1 MKLHP
6 TTVAFLLLVPGTLAA
21 QEWPQWR
28 GPNRDG
34 VSPDSGLLK
43 EWPGGAPKL
52 VWQVDRVGVGYSS
65 LSVRGGR
72 LYTQGDLQGVEHVIC
87 LSAED
92 GKILWAVQA
101 GPVAARLAQRVASE
115 LKVMDRDGDGV
126 VDEAEALARLG
137 WNLNQFDRPVEGD
150 PKAIA
155 RARAKR
161 LIAKLDKNGDGRLD
175 FLEFGPGLRD
185 KASEI
190 DVPDQQA
197 DVAALAKKRTDALFE
212 ALDKDK
218 DGRITRAEAS
228 GSVLAS
234 LFDKIDQPDPSTG
247 KKDQVLTREELQAY
261 LEKSEPGRD
270 GILTEEELTQYFLA
284 KFPGRDGI
292 LTPDELRSTYGGY
305 RNGYGD
311 GPRGTP
317 TLDGE
322 VLYAE
327 GGTGDVCC
335 LEAASGKTVWHVN
348 LVSDLGGGVPGWGY
362 SESPLVL
369 GNWLIVTPG
378 GKKGTLAALDKRT
391 GKVVWRS
398 EGDTEGAHY
407 SSPVVAELGGVRQIV
422 QMASK
427 TVFGVRAEN
436 GGHLWSYSHANNGTA
451 NICTPIPWKDHVFA
465 SSAYGTGGGLVRI
478 GSDGAGAEEVYFE
491 KKMANHHGGIV
502 RVEEHLYGFGDS
514 GLICLDFL
522 TGKIAWVA
530 RSVGKGS
537 LVYADGML
545 YCLGEGHQMAL
556 VEATPKEYREHGR
569 FKIDNLGRP
578 SWAHP
583 VVAGGRLYIRNQDRL
598 AAYDVKA
605 P

>member
-1 MKLHP
+1 MISSLIP
-6 TTVAFLLLVPGTLAA
+6 FALLLAA
-21 QEWPQWR
+21 QDWPQWR

-34 VSPDSGLLK
+34 VSLETGLVK
-43 EWPGGAPKL
+43 DWPGGSPKL
-52 VWQVDRVGVGYSS
+52 LWQVDRVGVGYSS
-65 LSVRGGR
+65 LSVKGGR
-72 LYTQGDLQGVEHVIC
+72 LYTQGDLNGVEHVLC
-87 LSAED
+87 LSVED
-92 GKILWAVQA
+92 GKIIWAAQPE
-101 GPVAARLAQRVASE
+101 PVAARLAQRVAAETKS
-115 LKVMDRDGDGV
+115 MDRDGDGV
-126 VDEAEALARLG
+126 IVEAEALARLG
-137 WNLNQFDRPVEGD
+137 WNFNPFDKAAEGD
-150 PKAIA
+150 AKAIA
-155 RARAKR
+155 AARAKR

-175 FLEFGPGLRD
+175 FLEFGPGLRE
-185 KASEI
+185 KSAEI
-190 DVPDQQA
+190 DVPDKQA
-197 DVAALAKKRTDALFE
+197 DAAALAKQRTDALFE

-218 DGRITRAEAS
+218 DGRLSRAETS
-228 GSVLAS
+228 NTSLAS
-234 LFDKIDQPDPSTG
+234 IADKIDQVDPATQ
-247 KKDQVLTREELQAY
+247 KKDQFLSRDEVLAYLTR
-261 LEKSEPGRD
+261 SEAGRD
-270 GILTEEELTQYFLA
+270 GVLTEDELAQYYAA

-292 LTPDELRSTYGGY
+292 LTADELRSTYGGY

-317 TLDGE
+317 TLDGD

-327 GGTGDVCC
+327 GGSGDVCC
-335 LEAASGKTVWHVN
+335 LEIASGKTVWHVN
-348 LVSDLGGGVPGWGY
+348 LVGDLGGGVPGWGY

-369 GNWLIVTPG
+369 GDRVIVTPG
-378 GKKGTLAALDKRT
+378 GKKGTLAALDKKT

-427 TVFGVRAEN
+427 SVFGVRAED
-436 GGHLWSYSHANNGTA
+436 GRHLWTYANANNGTA

-465 SSAYGTGGGLVRI
+465 SSDYGTGGGLIRI
-478 GSDGAGAEEVYFE
+478 ATDGAGAEEVYFE

-502 RVEEHLYGFGDS
+502 RLGDHMYGFGNA
-514 GLICLDFL
+514 GLICMNFL
-522 TGKIAWVA
+522 TGKIAWVN
-530 RSVGKGS
+530 RSVSKGS

-556 VEATPKEYREHGR
+556 VEANPAEYREHGR

-583 VVAGGRLYIRNQDRL
+583 VVAGGRLFLRNQERL

>member
-1 MKLHP
+1 MLRP
-6 TTVAFLLLVPGTLAA
+6 MTFALLLLAPGALSA
-21 QEWPQWR
+21 QDWPQWR

-34 VSPDSGLLK
+34 VSLETGLLK

-52 VWQVDRVGVGYSS
+52 LWQVDRVGAGYSS
-65 LSVRGGR
+65 LAVKGGR
-72 LYTQGDLQGVEHVIC
+72 LYTLGDLQGVEHVIC
-87 LSAED
+87 LNAED
-92 GKILWAVQA
+92 GRIVWAVQPE
-101 GPVAARLAQRVASE
+101 PVSARIAQRVASE
-115 LKVMDRDGDGV
+115 LKAMDRDGDGV
-126 VDEAEALARLG
+126 IVEAEALIRLG
-137 WNLNQFDRPVEGD
+137 WTLNQFDRVSDGD

-155 RARAKR
+155 DARAKR

-175 FLEFGPGLRD
+175 FSEFGPGLRE
-185 KASEI
+185 KAVEI
-190 DVPDQQA
+190 DVPDKQA
-197 DVAALAKKRTDALFE
+197 DVAALAKQRTESLFE

-218 DGRITRAEAS
+218 DGRIGRAEAS
-228 GSVLAS
+228 NSALAS
-234 LFDKIDQPDPSTG
+234 IVDRIGQPDPSTP
-247 KKDQVLTREELQAY
+247 KKDKFINREELRAY

-270 GILTEEELTQYFLA
+270 GILTEAELAQYFAA

-292 LTPDELRSTYGGY
+292 LTADELRSTYGGY
-305 RNGYGD
+305 RNGMGD

-317 TLDGE
+317 TLDGDF
-322 VLYAE
+322 VYAE
-327 GGTGDVCC
+327 GGSGDVCC
-335 LEAASGKTVWHVN
+335 LEAATGKAVWQIN

-369 GNWLIVTPG
+369 GDWLIVTPG
-378 GKKGTLAALDKRT
+378 EKKGTLAALEKKT

-422 QMASK
+422 QMGSK
-427 TVFGVRAEN
+427 SVFGVRVEN
-436 GGHLWSYSHANNGTA
+436 GGHLWAYTHASNGTA
-451 NICTPIPWKDHVFA
+451 NVCTPIPFKDHVFA
-465 SSAYGTGGGLVRI
+465 SSAYGTGGGLVHI
-478 GSDGAGAEEVYFE
+478 ASDGAGAEEVYFE

-502 RVEEHLYGFGDS
+502 RLDDHLYGFGES
-514 GLICLDFL
+514 GLICMNFL

-530 RSVGKGS
+530 RSVSKGS

>member
-1 MKLHP
+1 MTPMTLL
-6 TTVAFLLLVPGTLAA
+6 FLIPGALLA
-21 QEWPQWR
+21 QDWPQWR
-28 GPNRDG
+28 GPSRDG
-34 VSPDSGLLK
+34 VSLETGLIK
-43 EWPGGAPKL
+43 DWPGGSPKL

-72 LYTQGDLQGVEHVIC
+72 LYTQGDLSGVEHVIC
-87 LSAED
+87 LSALD
-92 GKILWAVQA
+92 GKILWAVQPE
-101 GPVAARLAQRVASE
+101 PVAAKLTQRVATE
-115 LKVMDRDGDGV
+115 LKAMDRDGDGIIV
-126 VDEAEALARLG
+126 EAEALARLG
-137 WNLNQFDRPVEGD
+137 WNFNQFDRPVDGD

-155 RARAKR
+155 SARAKR

-175 FLEFGPGLRD
+175 FLEFGPGLRE
-185 KASEI
+185 KSAEI
-190 DVPDQQA
+190 DTPDKQA
-197 DVAALAKKRTDALFE
+197 DVQALAKTRVDALME

-218 DGRITRAEAS
+218 DGRLSRAEIA
-228 GSVLAS
+228 GTPLAS
-234 LFDKIDQPDPSTG
+234 IADKIAQPDPATQ
-247 KKDQVLTREELQAY
+247 KKNQMLSREELLAY
-261 LEKSEPGRD
+261 FVKFEPGKD
-270 GILTEEELTQYFLA
+270 GVLTEEELTSYFLA

-317 TLDGE
+317 TLDGD

-327 GGTGDVCC
+327 GGSGDVSC
-335 LEAASGKTVWHVN
+335 LELATGKTVWHVN

-369 GNWLIVTPG
+369 GDWLIVTPG
-378 GKKGTLAALDKRT
+378 GKKGTLAALEKKT

-407 SSPVVAELGGVRQIV
+407 SSPVVADLGGVRTIV

-427 TVFGVRAEN
+427 TVFGVRADN
-436 GGHLWSYSHANNGTA
+436 GRHLWSYTNANNGTA
-451 NICTPIPWKDHVFA
+451 NVCTPIPWKDHVFA
-465 SSAYGTGGGLVRI
+465 SSNYGVGGGLVKI
-478 GSDGAGAEEVYFE
+478 GTDGSSAQEVYFE

-502 RVEEHLYGFGDS
+502 KLDDYMYGFGNG
-514 GLICLDFL
+514 GLICMNFL
-522 TGKIAWVA
+522 TGQIAWVN
-530 RSVGKGS
+530 RSVSKGS

-556 VEATPKEYREHGR
+556 VEANPKEYKEHGR
-569 FKIDNLGRP
+569 FKIDNLGKP

-598 AAYDVKA
+598 AAYDVKG

>member
-1 MKLHP
+1 M
-6 TTVAFLLLVPGTLAA
+6 LLDPKALALLFLVPGSLWA

-34 VSPDSGLLK
+34 VSQETGLLK

-52 VWQVDRVGVGYSS
+52 LWQIDRAGVGYSS

-87 LSAED
+87 LNAED
-92 GKILWAVQA
+92 GKIVWAVQPE
-101 GPVAARLAQRVASE
+101 PVAARLAQRVATE
-115 LKVMDRDGDGV
+115 LKAMDRDGDGV
-126 VDEAEALARLG
+126 IVEAEALARLG
-137 WNLNQFDRPVEGD
+137 WNFNQFDRPVDGD

-155 RARAKR
+155 SARAKR
-161 LIAKLDKNGDGRLD
+161 LIAKLDKNGDGKLD
-175 FLEFGPGLRD
+175 FTEFGPGLRE

-190 DVPDQQA
+190 DLPDKSA
-197 DVAALAKKRTDALFE
+197 DAAALAKQRSDALFA

-218 DGRITRAEAS
+218 DGRISRSEAS
-228 GSVLAS
+228 NTPLAAIV
-234 LFDKIDQPDPSTG
+234 DRIGQPDPSSP
-247 KKDQVLTREELQAY
+247 KKEKTIGPEELRAY

-270 GILTEEELTQYFLA
+270 GILTEEELAQYFAA

-292 LTPDELRSTYGGY
+292 LSADELRSTYGGY

-317 TLDGE
+317 TLDGD

-327 GGTGDVCC
+327 GGSGDLCC
-335 LEAASGKTVWHVN
+335 LEAASGRTVWHVN

-369 GNWLIVTPG
+369 GDWVIVTPG
-378 GKKGTLAALDKRT
+378 GKKGTLAALDKKT

-398 EGDTEGAHY
+398 DGDTEGAHY
-407 SSPVVAELGGVRQIV
+407 SSPVLAELGGVRQIV
-422 QMASK
+422 QMASRS
-427 TVFGVRAEN
+427 VFGVRADN
-436 GGHLWSYSHANNGTA
+436 GGHLWTYTHANNGTA
-451 NICTPIPWKDHVFA
+451 NVCTPIPWKDHVFA
-465 SSAYGTGGGLVRI
+465 SSAYGTGGGLVHI
-478 GSDGAGAEEVYFE
+478 ATDGAGAEEVYFE

-502 RVEEHLYGFGDS
+502 RLEEHLYGFGES
-514 GLICLDFL
+514 GLICMNFL

-556 VEATPKEYREHGR
+556 VEANPKEYREHGR

-583 VVAGGRLYIRNQDRL
+583 VVAGGRLFIRNQERL